1 MKNFYLYRYEDD
13 SGVSGVGIVAQGV
26 LFDNGKCVLSW
37 LSKYKSIAV
46 YESIDELEIIHGHH
60 GHTKVIWEIEKE
72 S

>member
-46 YESIDELEIIHGHH
+46 YESIDELEIIHGHQ